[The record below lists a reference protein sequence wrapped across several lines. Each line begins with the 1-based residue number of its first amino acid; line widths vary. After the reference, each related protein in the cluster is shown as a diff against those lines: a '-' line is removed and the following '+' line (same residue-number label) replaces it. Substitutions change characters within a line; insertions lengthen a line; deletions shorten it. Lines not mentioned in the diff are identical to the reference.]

1 MRANEVR
8 KGTAIMYNHE
18 ICIVTEATHRTP
30 GNLRAF
36 MQLTMK
42 GLKSGRVFQNRFSP
56 DQAVDHVFLEPKNCQ
71 YLYKDAEGFHFMEME
86 TYESFTLNAEMVGD
100 GQYYLKENTELRIF
114 FEGDKPI
121 MPEFP
126 KTVILKVVEAPPGI
140 RGDSVSNTLK
150 SVTCETG
157 LKLNVPLFIDEG
169 TMVKVN
175 TDTGEYLGRATEEK
189 DKGK

>member
-1 MRANEVR
+1 MKANEVR

-18 ICIVTEATHRTP
+18 ICIVTDATHRTP

-56 DQAVDHVFLEPKNCQ
+56 DNDVERVILEPKNCQ
-71 YLYKDAEGFHFMEME
+71 FLYKDDDGFHFMEME
-86 TYESFTLNAEMVGD
+86 TYDSFA
-100 GQYYLKENTELRIF
+100 LKEDIIGDAKNYLTENMELKIY
-114 FEGDKPI
+114 FEGDRPI
-121 MPEFP
+121 MPELP
-126 KTVILKVVEAPPGI
+126 KTVVLKVVEAPPGI

-150 SVTCETG
+150 TVVCETG

-169 TMVKVN
+169 TLLKIN
-175 TDTGEYLGRATEEK
+175 TDTGAYLGRAQDDSK
-189 DKGK
+189 

>member
-1 MRANEVR
+1 MKANEAR

-18 ICIVTEATHRTP
+18 ICIITEAQHRTP

-42 GLKSGRVFQNRFSP
+42 GLKSGRVFQNRFAP
-56 DQAVDHVFLEPKNCQ
+56 DQDVDRVILEPKKCQ
-71 YLYKDAEGFHFMEME
+71 YLYKDGEGFHFMDME
-86 TYESFTLNAEMVGD
+86 SYESFALNAEMVGD
-100 GQYYLKENTELRIF
+100 GQYYLTENLEMRVF
-114 FEGDKPI
+114 FEGEKAI

-126 KTVILKVVEAPPGI
+126 KTVILKVTEAPPGI

-175 TDTGEYLGRATEEK
+175 TESGEYLGRAQE
-189 DKGK
+189 DKAK

>member
-1 MRANEVR
+1 MKANEVR

-18 ICIVTEATHRTP
+18 ICIVTEAQHRTP

-42 GLKSGRVFQNRFSP
+42 GLKSGRVFQNRFAP
-56 DQAVDHVFLEPKNCQ
+56 DNDVERVILEPKNCQ
-71 YLYKDAEGFHFMEME
+71 FLYKDDNGYHFMEME
-86 TYESFTLNAEMVGD
+86 TYDSFALKDDLIGD
-100 GQYYLKENTELRIF
+100 GKYYLKENMELRIF
-114 FEGDKPI
+114 FEGEKAI
-121 MPEFP
+121 MPELP
-126 KTVILKVVEAPPGI
+126 KTVVLKVTEAPPGI

-169 TMVKVN
+169 TLVKVN
-175 TDTGEYLGRATEEK
+175 TDTGDYLGRAQEEK
-189 DKGK
+189 